1 MDQKNSI
8 IMKSLNFLDVM
19 SASYVRQVVVVYPLT
34 DTAQKMKF
42 SIEDFYSKCDQIRW
56 KLWIWSHLL
65 KKSLM
70 ENFTFD
76 AVCVNIHQK

>member
-19 SASYVRQVVVVYPLT
+19 SASYVRQVVAVYPLT

-70 ENFTFD
+70 ENFIFG